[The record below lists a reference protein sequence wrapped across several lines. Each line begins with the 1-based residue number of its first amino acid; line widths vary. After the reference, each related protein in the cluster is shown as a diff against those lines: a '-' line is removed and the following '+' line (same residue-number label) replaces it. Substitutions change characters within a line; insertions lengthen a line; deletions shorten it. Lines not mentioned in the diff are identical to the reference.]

1 MKKLRFHHL
10 KPSPG
15 STKQKLRKGRGESGK
30 RGKTAGR
37 GTKGT
42 GARKT
47 VPAYFEGGQ
56 IPLYRRIPKVRG
68 IGNAAKMS
76 YVVVNVSEL
85 EEKNL
90 EGEVTPDILR
100 EMGLTRKKGLV
111 KILGDGE
118 ITKKIDLKI
127 HAISEVANSKIDS
140 AGGTVEIIN
149 EQLWNY
155 LFLDIYSKFQI

>member
-1 MKKLRFHHL
+1 MSKLRYHHL

-15 STKQKLRKGRGESGK
+15 SSKSKLRKGRGESGK

-56 IPLYRRIPKVRG
+56 IPLYRRIPKLRG
-68 IGNAAKMS
+68 LKNKPKMS
-76 YVVVNVSEL
+76 YVVVNVSDL
-85 EEKNL
+85 QAKNL
-90 EGEVTPDILR
+90 EGEVNIDTLK

-111 KILGDGE
+111 KILGNGE
-118 ITKKIDLKI
+118 LTNTNNIKV
-127 HAISEVANSKIDS
+127 HSESK
-140 AGGTVEIIN
+140 
-149 EQLWNY
+149 
-155 LFLDIYSKFQI
+155 

>member
-1 MKKLRFHHL
+1 MNKLRYHHL

-15 STKQKLRKGRGESGK
+15 SSKSKLRKGRGESGK

-56 IPLYRRIPKVRG
+56 IPLYRRIPKLRG
-68 IGNAAKMS
+68 LKNKPKMS
-76 YVVVNVSEL
+76 YVVVNVSDL
-85 EEKNL
+85 QAKNL
-90 EGEVTPDILR
+90 EGEVNTDTLR

-111 KILGDGE
+111 KILGNGE
-118 ITKKIDLKI
+118 ITNSVNLKI
-127 HAISEVANSKIDS
+127 HSISALAKEKIEK
-140 AGGTVEIIN
+140 AGGTVEII
-149 EQLWNY
+149 EV
-155 LFLDIYSKFQI
+155 